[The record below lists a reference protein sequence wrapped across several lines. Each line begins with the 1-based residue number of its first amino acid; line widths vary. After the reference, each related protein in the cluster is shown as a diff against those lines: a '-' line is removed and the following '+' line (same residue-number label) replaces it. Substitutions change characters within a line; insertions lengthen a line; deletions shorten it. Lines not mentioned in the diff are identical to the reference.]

1 MTDPTHIVLNV
12 PSISCNHCKMAIEGA
27 LAGLQGVESAVVD
40 VGAKS
45 VDVVFDGGRVDR
57 ERIVASIS
65 AEGYEVAGTHTFGD

>member
-1 MTDPTHIVLNV
+1 MTDPKHIVLNV

-65 AEGYEVAGTHTFGD
+65 AEGYEVAGTHTFGG

>member
-1 MTDPTHIVLNV
+1 MTDPKHIVLNV